1 MQVKIISVGRVK
13 QRFVLEGEAEF
24 LPRLKGDAK
33 VELLEVD
40 AATELPEPQAKV
52 KEGAA
57 VLAKLKASDVFIVL
71 DERGKSLTSPE
82 LARLLQDEMT
92 RGRSSF
98 TFAIG
103 GFHGWDPDIL
113 KRAHKVISLSS
124 LTFTYQMTRLILI
137 EQIYRAMT
145 IIKGVPYHR

>member
-1 MQVKIISVGRVK
+1 MQIKIVSVGKVK
-13 QRFVLEGEAEF
+13 QRFVLDGEGEF
-24 LPRLKGDAK
+24 LPRLRGDTK
-33 VELLEVD
+33 VELIEVD
-40 AATELPEPQAKV
+40 AATELPESQAKV

-57 VLAKLKASDVFIVL
+57 VLSKVKPGELFIVL
-71 DERGKSLTSPE
+71 DERGSTLSSPD
-82 LARLLQDEMT
+82 LARFLQDEMT

-103 GFHGWDPDIL
+103 GFHGWDPELL
-113 KRAHKVISLSS
+113 KRAHRVISLSS
-124 LTFTYQMTRLILI
+124 LTFTYQMTRLILV

>member
-1 MQVKIISVGRVK
+1 MQIKIISVGKVK
-13 QRFVLEGEAEF
+13 QRFVLDGEAEF

-71 DERGKSLTSPE
+71 DERGKSLTSPD

-124 LTFTYQMTRLILI
+124 LTFTYQMTRLILV

>member
-113 KRAHKVISLSS
+113 KRAHKVISLSN

-145 IIKGVPYHR
+145 I

>member
-1 MQVKIISVGRVK
+1 MQIKIISVGRVK

>member
-1 MQVKIISVGRVK
+1 MQIRIISVGRVK
-13 QRFVLEGEAEF
+13 QRFVLDGEAEF

-33 VELLEVD
+33 VELLEVE

-57 VLAKLKASDVFIVL
+57 VLGKLKASDVFIVL
-71 DERGKSLTSPE
+71 DERGKSLTSPD

-124 LTFTYQMTRLILI
+124 LTFTYQMTRLILV